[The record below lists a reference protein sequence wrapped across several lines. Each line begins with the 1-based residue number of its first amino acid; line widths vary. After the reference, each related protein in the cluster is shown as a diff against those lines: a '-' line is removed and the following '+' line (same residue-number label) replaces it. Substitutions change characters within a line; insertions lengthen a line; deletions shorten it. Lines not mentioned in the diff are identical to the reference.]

1 MDKYSIKLDSLW
13 DQVES
18 SKSYSESKAVYTEMQ
33 ILQNCAQA
41 ELETGIKAANKAEAD
56 AKVELVKAQT
66 EKEKALTKTAKV
78 EAVSKIINS
87 VVPVAVAA
95 ISTTAVVCI
104 NGMQLAA
111 ADRRETRLDGDL
123 ESAQKTLG
131 TSLLNK
137 FIK

>member
-1 MDKYSIKLDSLW
+1 MDRYEIKLDSLW

-18 SKSYSESKAVYTEMQ
+18 STSFSNSKSVYTEMQ
-33 ILQNCAQA
+33 ILQNCKQA
-41 ELETGIKAANKAEAD
+41 EMETGIKAANKAEAE
-56 AKVELVKAQT
+56 AKVDLVKAQT

-78 EAVSKIINS
+78 EAVSKIIS
-87 VVPVAVAA
+87 SIAPVAVAA

-111 ADRRETRLDGDL
+111 ADKREVRLDADL